1 MDCSPDHDGSEEK
14 PQLPTY
20 TQGQTTR
27 KLITLRLKPQDS
39 QTSQPGDAAT
49 DHPSSSGSD
58 YKKDQTQHVS
68 LQVQLKRMVDQK
80 DELLKMKNERP
91 LKEIE
96 FFALQKT
103 EDEIEDI
110 QRQIKEESS
119 TDDIYSLVKCEG
131 SPPEDSNGRNAD
143 DNDNDDNDDDDDD
156 NAVLTD
162 ASDPDDSDYDPTEN
176 KEQEDPDPSL
186 RRSFARDART
196 AHTRHNEKHEREIV
210 FSWMA
215 PNQRGQKRPLKT
227 LQLRQRKR
235 RAGQKD
241 IGIGKLDH
249 VDPIEAQNAQASNQD
264 IPKIEAKTRKD
275 LRDQHLA
282 FSKDIH
288 QTKAS
293 LSELGEAARRMG
305 LGNCNPVNDKWM
317 LKNMCYPLYPHQL
330 LGVDFM
336 LKRECSVYG
345 PSGGIN
351 ADAMGLGKTVEA
363 LACIVANPPQSDD
376 IEEGRKATLW
386 VLPASA
392 AQQISRGVSKFCS
405 PDAVSG
411 PIIYHRKS
419 LENTHGE
426 NIAKFLQDQD
436 IIIVSYENLMADFRA
451 VKVGEKA
458 TKKRRSTKLH
468 VQNPPLFDMKFYR
481 VILDEGHRTKNH
493 NTLTH
498 TACQGLDSKY
508 RWLLT
513 GTPIHNSVG
522 ELYAYCKFLGAPWTK
537 NMTYKQFTSNFVG
550 INEKTAH
557 ENLNAILSV
566 IMIRR
571 THQDSILG
579 QPLIRLPLAHRE
591 VSQISLSKDWK
602 PIYKGFV
609 KQYRITFNNIMN
621 QVVSKDSAG
630 AEKEAQDT
638 RILTRILR
646 LRELADSPMLTKH
659 MMVHKDD
666 IEDVQAVVSR
676 LAKLRGKNML
686 YDILHDWCDAA
697 KGLSTINE
705 VQEICGICKN
715 EAEVPLKVKNCGHT
729 FCLQCISEYQGRVED
744 EGGKNRNLCPQ
755 CRRKDPS
762 IGHTIMRVLSSQHK
776 SMKAELDAISKP
788 ARESR
793 RAKGGNGD
801 IREPGPG
808 EDLYYRKPNHQ
819 HKSARGLEFD
829 MMTYGKTDAILGAK
843 MCAVR
848 AVISKWQSEAPTDK
862 IIVFTHFSESSEIV
876 GHLLR
881 ELDIKFAYFF
891 GRLTQRQRDEIVTD
905 FDDMPELK
913 VLIISIK
920 CGGEA
925 LQLTSANR
933 VIILEPWW
941 NMCVEEQAFGRVFRI
956 GQEKETHLMRIL
968 MRGSIETKIDELQ
981 KKKAQDIAHTL
992 QDSTSSETNLSLEQ
1006 VARLLGR
1013 PTHDASGKIIVQ
1025 SDDEDD
1031 DDEDEAEGKGDNNSS
1046 TETVQ
1051 DQQMS

>member
-1 MDCSPDHDGSEEK
+1 MDCSPDHDGSEGK
-14 PQLPTY
+14 PQLPSY
-20 TQGQTTR
+20 TEGQTTR
-27 KLITLRLKPQDS
+27 KLITLRLKPRDG
-39 QTSQPGDAAT
+39 QTSQPAGAAM
-49 DHPSSSGSD
+49 DRPSSSGSD

-68 LQVQLKRMVDQK
+68 LQHQLKRMVDQK

-96 FFALQKT
+96 CFALQKT

-131 SPPEDSNGRNAD
+131 SQPEDSNGHNAD
-143 DNDNDDNDDDDDD
+143 DNDNGNDEDEDDD
-156 NAVLTD
+156 AVLTD
-162 ASDPDDSDYDPTEN
+162 ASDPDDSDYDPAEN

-186 RRSFARDART
+186 RRAIARDART

-210 FSWMA
+210 FSLMA
-215 PNQRGQKRPLKT
+215 PTQRGQKRPLNT

-305 LGNCNPVNDKWM
+305 LGNCHPVNDKWM
-317 LKNMCYPLYPHQL
+317 LKNLCHPLYPHQL

-392 AQQISRGVSKFCS
+392 AQQISKGVSKFCS
-405 PDAVSG
+405 RDAVTG

-451 VKVGEKA
+451 V
-458 TKKRRSTKLH
+458 
-468 VQNPPLFDMKFYR
+468 
-481 VILDEGHRTKNH
+481 
-493 NTLTH
+493 
-498 TACQGLDSKY
+498 
-508 RWLLT
+508 
-513 GTPIHNSVG
+513 
-522 ELYAYCKFLGAPWTK
+522 
-537 NMTYKQFTSNFVG
+537 
-550 INEKTAH
+550 EKTAH
-557 ENLNAILSV
+557 DNLNAILSA

-621 QVVSKDSAG
+621 RVVSKDSAD

-638 RILTRILR
+638 RLLTKILR

-659 MMVHKDD
+659 LMVHKDD

-697 KGLSTINE
+697 KGFSTINE

-715 EAEVPLKVKNCGHT
+715 GAEVPFKVKNCGHT
-729 FCLQCISEYQGRVED
+729 FCLQCISEYQDRLED
-744 EGGKNRNLCPQ
+744 EGGNNRNLCPQ

-762 IGHTIMRVLSSQHK
+762 IGRAIMKALSSQHK

-788 ARESR
+788 ARGSR
-793 RAKGGNGD
+793 RAKGGDGN

-819 HKSARGLEFD
+819 HKSAKGLEFD

-876 GHLLR
+876 GHLLG

-891 GRLTQRQRDEIVTD
+891 GQLTQRQRDEIVTD

-1013 PTHDASGKIIVQ
+1013 PTHDANGKIIVQ
-1025 SDDEDD
+1025 SDDDD
-1031 DDEDEAEGKGDNNSS
+1031 DDEDDDEDEDEDEGKGANNNSS